1 MQNFPKEIGC
11 CGKIHAKTCEIILI
25 IGFISGAIFITINF
39 VMTMWFFKFSLYL
52 FAIEIALLAL
62 NVFCV
67 IFSILLRVWRSN
79 GSVMKGN
86 NSSSHCISI
95 CIIVILIINILGSL
109 AEDALFYF
117 IFYLL
122 NIDDDD
128 EENIDPQKMLKMI
141 EMYGKIMNRIT
152 EDSSPKMKD
161 ENQLKLLKL
170 IPWICINANI
180 LVQIIAII
188 FVILLIKRIKKKSD
202 YDVSMGFMNQN
213 SQQAPFQNQI
223 DTNKNSVFGISA
235 KKGDV
240 KGNKKKGKKKKA
252 EDHKNEMI
260 SNPDSDQIEIRNNKK
275 GKKKKNA
282 NKKNKKK

>member
-11 CGKIHAKTCEIILI
+11 CGKIHAKICEIILI

-39 VMTMWFFKFSLYL
+39 AMTMWFFKFSLYL

-117 IFYLL
+117 IFYIL
-122 NIDDDD
+122 NMDDDD
-128 EENIDPQKMLKMI
+128 EDNIDPQKMLKII
-141 EMYGKIMNRIT
+141 EMYGKIMNKMKKGN
-152 EDSSPKMKD
+152 SPNMKD

>member
-11 CGKIHAKTCEIILI
+11 CGKIHAKICEIILI

-152 EDSSPKMKD
+152 EDSSPKTKD

-223 DTNKNSVFGISA
+223 DTNKNSVFALGA